1 MLRFSDSTNAEAPV
15 ILPAPMSAP
24 ISRNLVILLTDIKGF
39 TDRTSHQSRVEIQ
52 QLLERHKEI
61 VLPIL
66 QGRGGTLI
74 KTMGDAFLMTYES
87 PTNAVLAG
95 IEVQAA
101 LRRYNEGKPPD
112 ERIDLR
118 VAINQGEVNLADND
132 VFGEAVNIT
141 ARIEAIAD
149 AGDVFFTE
157 GVYLAM
163 NKKEVPS
170 SEVGL
175 LQLKGI
181 PEKVRVYKVKSETP
195 VKSMADAT
203 PPDAHPP
210 TASPASSP
218 AARRVRKPAA
228 LAGAAV
234 ALGLLAVVVIL
245 ARARH
250 SGMTAPATTH
260 SLEIRAA
267 NGSTTFAQTLN
278 LSEGRQ
284 SNFVGQFLALDG
296 KSRRQ
301 AIFNA
306 TLNSAAGGHG
316 ELDVEYQLDLSG
328 DPAGGVPPLKIQG
341 KVAMR
346 AGGSLAVIDCDRWT
360 VDFSLDGSGA
370 GRTEEAV
377 ELDNY
382 RATAELSKG
391 REKARCGEVVKLGAQ
406 GNVQEGAGK
415 KPRLVFNSIVSPSTN
430 KENVDVEFQLEYR
443 PTEQSD
449 VLQVQNHETLVLG
462 RASRSQIS
470 GYQFDLLAEA
480 AAPPA
485 PLPKK

>member
-1 MLRFSDSTNAEAPV
+1 
-15 ILPAPMSAP
+15 MSAP
-24 ISRNLVILLTDIKGF
+24 VSRNLVILLTDIKGF

-74 KTMGDAFLMTYES
+74 KTMGDAFLMTDAS

-101 LRRYNEGKPPD
+101 LRRYNEGKPSD
-112 ERIDLR
+112 LRIDLR

-195 VKSMADAT
+195 VKSMADAM
-203 PPDAHPP
+203 PLAAHAP
-210 TASPASSP
+210 TASPAASP
-218 AARRVRKPAA
+218 AGRRIRKPAA

-234 ALGLLAVVVIL
+234 AVGLLAAVVSST
-245 ARARH
+245 RARH
-250 SGMTAPATTH
+250 SGMTAPAATH
-260 SLEIRAA
+260 TLEIRAA

-301 AIFNA
+301 ATFNA
-306 TLNSAAGGHG
+306 TLNPAAGGRG

-341 KVAMR
+341 QVAMR
-346 AGGSLAVIDCDRWT
+346 AGTALAAIDCDRWM
-360 VDFSLDGSGA
+360 VDFRLDGSGA
-370 GRTEEAV
+370 SPTDAG
-377 ELDNY
+377 LDNY
-382 RATAELSKG
+382 RAVAELSKG
-391 REKARCGEVVKLGAQ
+391 REKTRCSETVKLGAQ
-406 GNVQEGAGK
+406 GNVAEGSGK

-430 KENVDVEFQLEYR
+430 KESVDVEFQLEYR
-443 PTEQSD
+443 PTEHAD
-449 VLQVQNHETLVLG
+449 VLQVQNHQTLVLG
-462 RASRSQIS
+462 RASRSSVS
-470 GYQFDLLAEA
+470 GYQFDLLAES
-480 AAPPA
+480 APPA
-485 PLPKK
+485 KK

>member
-1 MLRFSDSTNAEAPV
+1 MSDPV
-15 ILPAPMSAP
+15 
-24 ISRNLVILLTDIKGF
+24 SRNLVILLTDIKGF

-101 LRRYNEGKPPD
+101 LRLYNEGKPP
-112 ERIDLR
+112 ELRIDLR

-195 VKSMADAT
+195 VKSMTGASPSDAY
-203 PPDAHPP
+203 PPA
-210 TASPASSP
+210 ASPAPSP
-218 AARRVRKPAA
+218 AARPARKSAA

-234 ALGLLAVVVIL
+234 AIAILASVVIL
-245 ARARH
+245 THARR
-250 SGMTAPATTH
+250 SGMTAPAATH

-267 NGSTTFAQTLN
+267 NGSTTFAQAVT

-284 SNFVGQFLALDG
+284 SNFVGAFLALDG

-301 AIFNA
+301 ATFTA
-306 TLNSAAGGHG
+306 MASPGGHG
-316 ELDVEYQLDLSG
+316 ALDVEYQFDLAG
-328 DPAGGVPPLKIQG
+328 DAAGGVPPLKIQG
-341 KVAMR
+341 QVAMR
-346 AGGSLAVIDCDRWT
+346 DGAGLAVIDCDRWT
-360 VDFSLDGSGA
+360 VGFSLDGAGASPTNEGA
-370 GRTEEAV
+370 G
-377 ELDNY
+377 LDNY

-391 REKARCGEVVKLGAQ
+391 REKTRCAETVKLGAQ

-415 KPRLVFNSIVSPSTN
+415 KPRVVFNSIVSPSTN
-430 KENVDVEFQLEYR
+430 KENVDVEFQFEYR
-443 PTEQSD
+443 PSENAD
-449 VLQVQNHETLVLG
+449 VLQVQNHQTLALG

-480 AAPPA
+480 AASPA
-485 PLPKK
+485 ALPKK

>member
-1 MLRFSDSTNAEAPV
+1 
-15 ILPAPMSAP
+15 MSAP
-24 ISRNLVILLTDIKGF
+24 VSRNLVILLTDIKGF

-66 QGRGGTLI
+66 QGKGGTLI

-101 LRRYNEGKPPD
+101 LRRYNAGKAPD

-195 VKSMADAT
+195 VKSMTDAASSGVFAHAEPSAPAA
-203 PPDAHPP
+203 PP
-210 TASPASSP
+210 ASPASAPGGSG
-218 AARRVRKPAA
+218 RKFAA
-228 LAGAAV
+228 LAAAAV
-234 ALGLLAVVVIL
+234 ILGAGALVVRSRV
-245 ARARH
+245 RH
-250 SGMTAPATTH
+250 SHMTAPAATH
-260 SLEIRAA
+260 SLAIRAA
-267 NGSTTFAQTLN
+267 NGPTTFAQTVN

-284 SNFVGQFLALDG
+284 SNFVGPFLALDG
-296 KSRRQ
+296 RSRRQ

-306 TLNSAAGGHG
+306 TMNPAENGRG

-370 GRTEEAV
+370 GQTDEAA
-377 ELDNY
+377 EFDNY

-391 REKARCGEVVKLGAQ
+391 REKTRCGEVVKLGAQ

-443 PTEQSD
+443 PSANSD
-449 VLQVQNHETLVLG
+449 LLQVQNHETLVLG
-462 RASRSQIS
+462 HASRSQIS

-480 AAPPA
+480 SSEIR
-485 PLPKK
+485 

>member
-1 MLRFSDSTNAEAPV
+1 MNAPV
-15 ILPAPMSAP
+15 
-24 ISRNLVILLTDIKGF
+24 SRNLVILLTDIKGF

-66 QGRGGTLI
+66 LGKGGTLI

-101 LRRYNEGKPPD
+101 LRRYNAGKAPE

-195 VKSMADAT
+195 VKSMTDAASSGVR
-203 PPDAHPP
+203 AHAEPSAP
-210 TASPASSP
+210 GAPRQAASPASAP
-218 AARRVRKPAA
+218 AGSGREFAA
-228 LAGAAV
+228 FAGAVAV
-234 ALGLLAVVVIL
+234 LGIGAFVIL
-245 ARARH
+245 TRARH
-250 SGMTAPATTH
+250 AGMTTPAATR
-260 SLEIRAA
+260 SLAIHAA
-267 NGSTTFAQTLN
+267 NGSSTFGQTLD

-284 SNFVGQFLALDG
+284 ANFVGPFISIDG
-296 KSRRQ
+296 RSRRQ

-306 TLNSAAGGHG
+306 TMTPAEGGRG

-346 AGGSLAVIDCDRWT
+346 AGGSLVVIDCDRWT
-360 VDFSLDGSGA
+360 VDFSLGGSGA
-370 GRTEEAV
+370 GQTDEAA

-391 REKARCGEVVKLGAQ
+391 REKIRCGEVVKLGAQ

-415 KPRLVFNSIVSPSTN
+415 KPRVVFNSIVSPSTN

-443 PTEQSD
+443 PSENSD
-449 VLQVQNHETLVLG
+449 LLQVQNHETLVLG
-462 RASRSQIS
+462 RANRSQIS

-480 AAPPA
+480 AASPA
-485 PLPKK
+485 LLPKK

>member
-1 MLRFSDSTNAEAPV
+1 
-15 ILPAPMSAP
+15 MSAP
-24 ISRNLVILLTDIKGF
+24 VSRNLVILLTDIKGF

-66 QGRGGTLI
+66 LGKGGTLI

-101 LRRYNEGKPPD
+101 LRRYNAGKAPE

-195 VKSMADAT
+195 VKSMTEAASSGVVAHSEPAAPAA
-203 PPDAHPP
+203 PPRPG
-210 TASPASSP
+210 SPASAP
-218 AARRVRKPAA
+218 VRFGRKFVA
-228 LAGAAV
+228 LAVAAIVGTGA
-234 ALGLLAVVVIL
+234 LVVL
-245 ARARH
+245 RRARH
-250 SGMTAPATTH
+250 AGMTAPAATH
-260 SLEIRAA
+260 SLAIRAA
-267 NGSTTFAQTLN
+267 NGSTPFAQTVN

-284 SNFVGQFLALDG
+284 ANFVGPFLAPDG
-296 KSRRQ
+296 RSRRQ
-301 AIFNA
+301 ATFTA
-306 TLNSAAGGHG
+306 TMNPAEGGRG

-328 DPAGGVPPLKIQG
+328 DPEGGVPPLKIQG

-346 AGGSLAVIDCDRWT
+346 AGGGLAVIDCDRWT
-360 VDFSLDGSGA
+360 VDFGLDGSGA
-370 GRTEEAV
+370 GRMDEAA
-377 ELDNY
+377 ELGNY
-382 RATAELSKG
+382 RATAELSRD
-391 REKARCGEVVKLGAQ
+391 REKIRCGEVVKLGAQ

-415 KPRLVFNSIVSPSTN
+415 KPRVVFNSIVSPSTN

-443 PTEQSD
+443 PSENSD
-449 VLQVQNHETLVLG
+449 LLQVQNHETLVLG

-480 AAPPA
+480 AASPRH
-485 PLPKK
+485 